1 MKSSAKK
8 IELASVDDLFSTE
21 ESRADAQRERVLE
34 IPLSELHPFKNHPFK
49 VKDDEAMLETAD
61 SIKQYGV
68 LVPAIARPDP
78 KGGYELVAG
87 HRRHRASELAEKE
100 TMPVIVRDLDDD
112 AATIIMV
119 DSNLQRESLLPSERA
134 FAYKMKLEAMKH
146 QGERVDLTCAQ
157 VGHKSDGRKS
167 RDILAE
173 QVGQSKNQIQRFIRL
188 TELIPELLDMVDE
201 KKIALNPAYELSFL
215 KKEEQ
220 VDLLD
225 AMDSEQATPS
235 LSQAQRLKKYS
246 QEGHLTLDMMRVIMG
261 EEKKSDLDRVTFT
274 SDTLRKYFPKSYT
287 PQRMQETIIKLL
299 EAWQKKRQRDQ
310 ER

>member
-21 ESRADAQRERVLE
+21 EGRQDAKLEKIQE

-49 VKDDEAMLETAD
+49 VKDDEAMMETAD

-78 KGGYELVAG
+78 EGGYELVAG

-134 FAYKMKLEAMKH
+134 FAYKMKLEAMKR
-146 QGERVDLTCAQ
+146 QAGRPSKNSAQ
-157 VGHKSDGRKS
+157 LGRNFDGKES
-167 RDILAE
+167 REILAE
-173 QVGQSKNQIQRFIRL
+173 QVGQSRNQISRYIRL

-201 KKIALNPAYELSFL
+201 RKIALNPAYELSFL

-220 VDLLD
+220 TQLLD

-235 LSQAQRLKKYS
+235 LSQAQRLKKFS
-246 QEGHLTLDMMRVIMG
+246 QEGHLSIDVMRAIMG
-261 EEKKSDLDRVTFT
+261 EEKKSDLDKVTFT

-299 EAWQKKRQRDQ
+299 EQWQKKRQQ
-310 ER
+310 QHER